1 MKLKSVEKIN
11 FYDSKTLI
19 GSKRRTK
26 GLIGSLKASAR
37 GCGMMYFSFPLLSI
51 SGLLIW
57 NTKPKEKS
65 QLNDLIG
72 NETRNRS
79 RCFSAFPFSSDLLS
93 PVKTRES
100 SENSFQFD
108 VDTHISE
115 VCDKRTELLHIGASF
130 CLLFSLWTKIKTNW
144 GEISRWCPLS
154 KQVREIF

>member
-93 PVKTRES
+93 PIKTRES

-115 VCDKRTELLHIGASF
+115 ELMFHISASF
-130 CLLFSLWTKIKTNW
+130 CLLFTLWTKIKTNW

-154 KQVREIF
+154 KQAREIF